1 MDFVNRREIADRFK
15 NLVMK
20 KDTRSMDQICSS
32 QVRGL
37 LPQQKFIQE
46 YTRTYPNWNKLLLY
60 HEIGSGKTCTSIL
73 VAEDL
78 INQNKKIKVILPARL
93 KTNYIDELVSPCA
106 MNKYISKED
115 ALLYNDPK
123 TRVEIKERIRRK
135 FVDKI
140 EQKYEIMS
148 FDKLKL
154 DITNKKLDT
163 WIKEFTKDSLII
175 VDEVHNMV
183 SDSSEAEL
191 NKVINENKIKRDVI
205 IEDKNTLVLRLL
217 VHYADPSCKF
227 LFMTATPVFDN
238 ISQFKNLVLLLAEN
252 EDKDKVIQTNEVSQ
266 LTEFLRGKV
275 SFFPGI
281 SENAYPKKEYVYH
294 NIPISTMM
302 KKERDDLYRGI
313 KAGDI
318 KESFLTKERQLLVF
332 SPPSYDYKSNIKSI
346 LQNLNQHSPKMYEML
361 NELNKE
367 GKHVIY
373 STYVDRGVNIVA
385 ALLNEMGW
393 ANLEDVIKNNSWDK
407 YKFKI
412 YCLWDGVTDNKMK
425 QIIKNIMNGSDNK
438 FGEKVRVVIGS
449 PSMKEGVSFFQVQH
463 LHLLDPVWNY
473 STKVQIEGRA
483 SRYCSHYLIDEV
495 RDNPLLRK
503 VSIHVYKIID
513 SSSKEPTADMKI
525 YDLLIPKKYEFV
537 KKAENA
543 LKKVAIDYYLFVN
556 LYSEQYEELD
566 EKEEKRE
573 RSPLNVDIQELGKK
587 RGKKDK
593 EKVREVKPCKQ
604 NEVYNPISHRCVKRD
619 GKVGKEVLR
628 RMREERKSPER
639 KSRERKSPERKSRER
654 KSPERKSRERK
665 SPERKSRERKSPERK
680 SRERKSPER
689 KSRERKSPERKSREK
704 RRRKPST
711 ELLNTPCPDRN
722 KIRNPET
729 GICVNKDGRVG
740 KEVLRKKKERER
752 NNAERKSRER

>member
-1 MDFVNRREIADRFK
+1 MDFVNRREIAQEFK
-15 NLVMK
+15 HLIMK
-20 KDTRSMDQICSS
+20 KDTRTMDQICSS
-32 QVRGL
+32 QIRGL
-37 LPQQKFIQE
+37 LPQQRFIQE
-46 YTRTYPNWNKLLLY
+46 YTRKYPNWNKLLLY

-78 INQNKKIKVILPARL
+78 INQNKKVKVILPARL

-123 TRVEIKERIRRK
+123 TRVEIKESIRRK

-140 EQKYEIMS
+140 EQKYDIMS

-163 WIKEFTKDSLII
+163 WIKEFTKNSLII

-183 SDSSEAEL
+183 ADSSEAEL
-191 NKVINENKIKRDVI
+191 NKVIVENNIKRDI
-205 IEDKNTLVLRLL
+205 MIEDKNTLVLRLL

-252 EDKDKVIQTNEVSQ
+252 EEKDKVIQTNEVSQ

-275 SFFPGI
+275 SFFPGV
-281 SENAYPKKEYVYH
+281 SANAYPKKEYVYH

-302 KKERDDLYRGI
+302 KNEKDELYAGI
-313 KAGDI
+313 KTGDI

-332 SPPSYDYKSNIKSI
+332 SPPNYDYKSNIKSV

-367 GKHVIY
+367 GKHIIY
-373 STYVDRGVNIVA
+373 STYVERGVNIIA
-385 ALLNEMGW
+385 SLLNEMGW
-393 ANLEDVIKNNSWDK
+393 AKLEDVIKNNSWDK

-483 SRYCSHYLIDEV
+483 SRYCSHYSIDEV
-495 RDNPLLRK
+495 KDNPLLRQ

-513 SSSKEPTADMKI
+513 SKSKQPTADMKI
-525 YDLLIPKKYEFV
+525 YDILIPQKYEFV
-537 KKAENA
+537 KMAENA

-556 LYSEQYEELD
+556 LYSDKYVEAD
-566 EKEEKRE
+566 EKEEKKE
-573 RSPLNVDIQELGKK
+573 RSPLNVDMYELGKK

-628 RMREERKSPER
+628 KMREEAERKNPERKSREQKSPER

-654 KSPERKSRERK
+654 KSPERKSREEKKCPEGKVYNTVSRRCVSREGRVGKEVLRK
-665 SPERKSRERKSPERK
+665 MKEAERGERKSPERK
-680 SRERKSPER
+680 SRESKK
-689 KSRERKSPERKSREK
+689 KSRK
-704 RRRKPST
+704 
-711 ELLNTPCPDRN
+711 
-722 KIRNPET
+722 
-729 GICVNKDGRVG
+729 
-740 KEVLRKKKERER
+740 
-752 NNAERKSRER
+752 